1 MPHFG
6 PIKRKDFIYYLRKLG
21 FEGHESGGKHQFMMK
36 GNLKLVIPNPHEAD
50 ISTGLLKRLLNQA
63 NISREEWEQL

>member
-6 PIKRKDFIYYLRKLG
+6 PIKRKYFIYYLRKLG
-21 FEGHESGGKHQFMMK
+21 FEGPESGGKHQFMIK
-36 GNLKLVIPNPHEAD
+36 GNMKLVIPNPHESD
-50 ISTGLLKRLLNQA
+50 ISTTFLKRLLTQA